1 MEFQLTRELIDQIMF
16 GMENQDTEF
25 VLDTEEPRVIKIQ
38 EISDQPD
45 GTEEPDDRY
54 IPLPEWRSVDG
65 YNLMEKFVASL
76 HNPIYREILRRIL
89 ASGKGVFRQFKDAL
103 KEKKEI
109 ERLWYHFKEREMRS
123 RVVEW
128 YNLLRE
134 SWGLAHVGDPEGD
147 ETDALVLTDFTFSL
161 TDPGEQVEI
170 STESE
175 SVAPPESNTTSDV
188 VLHFDEIGFMEC
200 MAEQPA
206 HIVRFLLD
214 RRRRLLTLPDAPTAR
229 ILVARTPV
237 NELAGFLWADLSEL
251 PDGRIVSCLNQ
262 IYVLPEFRGLGL
274 ARTLFTRFCS
284 FAYEQKAETLL
295 IEVPG
300 AAAFLLGM
308 FEAEGA
314 SPHSQLLQLDITDWY
329 RENVELPV

>member
-16 GMENQDTEF
+16 GMENQDSEF
-25 VLDTEEPRVIKIQ
+25 VLDTREPRVVKTQ
-38 EISDQPD
+38 EISEEPD
-45 GTEEPDDRY
+45 GTEDAEERY

-109 ERLWYHFKEREMRS
+109 ERLWYHFKEREMRA
-123 RVVEW
+123 RVIEW

-134 SWGLAHVGDPEGD
+134 SWGLARVGDPEGE
-147 ETDALVLTDFTFSL
+147 ETDALVLTDFTIAL
-161 TDPGEQVEI
+161 TDPREEVTV
-170 STESE
+170 SSESE
-175 SVAPPESNTTSDV
+175 SVAPPASSTTSEL
-188 VLHFDEIGFMEC
+188 VLHFDDIGYMEC

-214 RRRRLLTLPDAPTAR
+214 RRRRVLPSSDAESAR

-251 PDGRIVSCLNQ
+251 PDGRMVASLNQ

-274 ARTLFTRFCS
+274 ARMLFTRFCS
-284 FAYEQKAETLL
+284 YAYDRKAETLF

-308 FEAEGA
+308 FEAQGA
-314 SPHSQLLQLDITDWY
+314 ALHSELLQLDITNWY
-329 RENVELPV
+329 RQNVEVPV